1 MASLKNTSETYG
13 AVARFLHWATAF
25 IVIGLLTLGLYM
37 TGLDLSP
44 EKLALYGLHKSFGTL
59 VLGIAVVRILWK
71 AANPAP
77 HHLATHKPYE
87 VALAKFIHLC
97 LYLALIGMPLSG
109 WLMTSAMDYPHTFF
123 KLFSMPD
130 IYPGKN
136 EGPGRLMALAHEWC
150 AYALIGAV
158 LLHFAGALKHQ
169 FADRD
174 ATLRRMTGE
183 RPLLPMLGLLVVL
196 GLMVAF
202 YYMPRAAAPES
213 AMPSAVVAENVDAPS
228 VAVAAAPVEAPAWG
242 IDADNSYAE
251 FTVTVQGGP
260 FTGRFTGMK
269 GHIAFDPENL
279 PGSSADVTVS
289 IATAASGSAERDDSL
304 RQSPWLAADLFP
316 ESRFVTDR
324 IEADGEN
331 RYIAHGRLTVRD
343 ITLPVEVPFTLVLST
358 DDVGN
363 KVAKMNG
370 SFAINRLAFGVG
382 QAEWSATDMV
392 ADAVNVG
399 VSLTARAEAP

>member
-13 AVARFLHWATAF
+13 AVARLLHWATAF
-25 IVIGLLTLGLYM
+25 IVIGLLALGLYM

-59 VLGIAVVRILWK
+59 VLGIVVVRILWK

-136 EGPGRLMALAHEWC
+136 EGLGRLMALAHEWC

-174 ATLRRMTGE
+174 ATLRRMTGA
-183 RPLLPMLGLLVVL
+183 RPVLPALGLLAIL

-202 YYMPRAAAPES
+202 YYMPRAAAPAAQSVTQAALES
-213 AMPSAVVAENVDAPS
+213 EENTDAPPA
-228 VAVAAAPVEAPAWG
+228 AVSEAPAWA

-269 GHIAFDPENL
+269 GHIAFDPANL
-279 PGSSADVTVS
+279 PGSSAAVTVS

-304 RQSPWLAADLFP
+304 RQPPWLAVDLFP

-331 RYIAHGRLTVRD
+331 RYIAHGRLTMRD
-343 ITLPVEVPFTLVLST
+343 ITQPVEVPFTLDLST

-363 KVAKMNG
+363 KVAKMDG
-370 SFAINRLAFGVG
+370 AFTINRLDFGVG

-392 ADAVNVG
+392 ANAVNVS
-399 VSLTARAEAP
+399 VSVTARAETP